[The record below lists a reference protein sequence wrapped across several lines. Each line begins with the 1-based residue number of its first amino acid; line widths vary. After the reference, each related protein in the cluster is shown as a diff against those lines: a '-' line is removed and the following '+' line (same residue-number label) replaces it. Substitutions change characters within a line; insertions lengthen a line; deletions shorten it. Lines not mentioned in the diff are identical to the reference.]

1 MARYAMESVEQEQAE
16 RSRHTMSLK
25 KSMTKTRRRACW
37 SGLLYLL
44 GTIGFAAFA
53 IFPLVGMP
61 LINSP
66 LLDFSFSG
74 LKSAIAGFDFKSVAF
89 WNAVLYCILVLAT
102 VINVFRALRRLG
114 WLFKKKG
121 SRVYGFNRPAYAME
135 IMGERCTGS
144 FAAIVLT
151 YLFMSVLA
159 GLDVSLLTMNDVFY
173 LLLAIVVGTL
183 IQILSGIYGCKTSFF
198 VPRAEA
204 EIVEQKSEARP
215 FIALLCNLVQVAG
228 SFAVMY
234 FFLKES
240 TIHVTVDKVITEGFS
255 ALTADIMT
263 LVSFI
268 LQMLTMF
275 FVMGLVKHATGIT
288 EYNAVGLHAPN
299 MKRARVLAA
308 FTLILSAGTWAVY
321 YVGKPAE
328 EELVYGFLII
338 AAISLVI
345 FIVDALL
352 KHIWKRKIEKEETK
366 AEEQL
371 QQQNP
376 YGNIYNNSAITG
388 NAGQPPVAQ
397 PPIQL
402 PPIYIQ
408 VPPSANNNVPFPL
421 PVPVS
426 TPVPVPMAAP
436 CPLAGAQ
443 TPFNAGAP
451 TAGTPGP
458 TEETGGK
465 VPYVSAPGEGKD
477 WVVDCPCCKKALK
490 INDGAPYHRCPACNQ
505 VFQIE
510 IKENERIGEKEEE
523 IFSLVDFT
531 ADPFSA

>member
-1 MARYAMESVEQEQAE
+1 MDRYAMESVEPEQAE

-25 KSMTKTRRRACW
+25 KSMTKTRRRARW
-37 SGLLYLL
+37 AGLLYLL

-53 IFPLVGMP
+53 IFPLLGMP

-102 VINVFRALRRLG
+102 VINVFRALRRFG

-144 FAAIVLT
+144 LAAIVLT
-151 YLFMSVLA
+151 YLVMSILA
-159 GLDVSLLTMNDVFY
+159 GLDFSLLTMNDVFY

-183 IQILSGIYGCKTSFF
+183 IQILSGVYGCKISFF

-204 EIVEQKSEARP
+204 EIVEQKSEAKP

-240 TIHVTVDKVITEGFS
+240 TVHVTIDKVITDGF
-255 ALTADIMT
+255 ATLTADIMT
-263 LVSFI
+263 LVEFVLQVLTLFFI
-268 LQMLTMF
+268 
-275 FVMGLVKHATGIT
+275 MGLVKHATGIT
-288 EYNAVGLHAPN
+288 EYNAVGLSAPN

-308 FTLILSAGTWAVY
+308 FTLILSAGAWAVY
-321 YVGKPAE
+321 YAGKPAE
-328 EELVYGFLII
+328 EEIVYGFLII
-338 AAISLVI
+338 AAISLAV
-345 FIVDALL
+345 FVLDVLL
-352 KHIWKRKIEKEETK
+352 KHIWKAKLEKEERK
-366 AEEQL
+366 AQEQL

-376 YGNIYNNSAITG
+376 YGNVGNNVVTG
-388 NAGQPPVAQ
+388 NAGHPPVAQ

-408 VPPSANNNVPFPL
+408 VPPSAANNVPFPV
-421 PVPVS
+421 PMPVS
-426 TPVPVPMAAP
+426 TPVPVPMSAP
-436 CPLAGAQ
+436 CPLAGVQ
-443 TPFNAGAP
+443 LPFNGGAP
-451 TAGTPGP
+451 TAGTTEP
-458 TEETGGK
+458 TEETEGD
-465 VPYVSAPGEGKD
+465 VPPVRAPGEGKD
-477 WVVDCPCCKKALK
+477 WVVDCPRCKKALK
-490 INDGAPYHRCPACNQ
+490 INDSALYHRCPVCDQ
-505 VFQIE
+505 VFEIE
-510 IKENERIGEKEEE
+510 MKEREVPAEQEEDT
-523 IFSLVDFT
+523 FSLVDFT
-531 ADPFSA
+531 ADPFNS